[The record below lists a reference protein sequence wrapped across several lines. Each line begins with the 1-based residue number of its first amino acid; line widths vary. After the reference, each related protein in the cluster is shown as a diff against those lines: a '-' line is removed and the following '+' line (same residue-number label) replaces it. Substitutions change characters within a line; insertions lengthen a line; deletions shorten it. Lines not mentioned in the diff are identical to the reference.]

1 VNIARRPPENAVKEI
16 LISAQLP
23 TGDITPNHME
33 NFFGVWS
40 GTTLE
45 GVVGV
50 EIYGT
55 VALLRSLAVVALK
68 RGCGLGSRLLAR
80 AEQHAVEKGVRTV
93 FLLTNTAQ
101 AYFSRRGYSVIS
113 RESAPEAI
121 RNTAEFASLCP
132 ASSMLMV
139 KHLR

>member
-1 VNIARRPPENAVKEI
+1 VNITRQPPDDTVKAI

-23 TGDITPNHME
+23 TGDITPNRME

-40 GTTLE
+40 GATLE

-68 RGCGLGSRLLAR
+68 RGCGLGTRLLAH
-80 AEQHAVEKGVRTV
+80 AEQHAIEKGVRTV
-93 FLLTNTAQ
+93 FLLTNTAE
-101 AYFSRRGYSVIS
+101 AYFNKRGYSVIS

-121 RNTAEFASLCP
+121 RNTAEFTSVCP
-132 ASSMLMV
+132 ASSTLMV
-139 KHLR
+139 KYLR